1 MYIYVCV
8 YICIYIFNNL
18 VKSLLPFFFC
28 DPLNKINI
36 ANIPPQK
43 RDSFNTN
50 CLMAFLMEVSH

>member
-43 RDSFNTN
+43 EI
-50 CLMAFLMEVSH
+50 LLILIV